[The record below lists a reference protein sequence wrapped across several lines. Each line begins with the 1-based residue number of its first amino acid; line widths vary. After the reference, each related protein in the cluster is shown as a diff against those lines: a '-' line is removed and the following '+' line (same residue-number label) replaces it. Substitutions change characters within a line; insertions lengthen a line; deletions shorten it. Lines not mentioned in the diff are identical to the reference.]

1 MPRST
6 SRSTSRSPGYT
17 PRTRSTTSGYRPP
30 TSTSRTSQPRSAAT
44 SRTTGRSDAAA
55 GRYRSGNT
63 DSGNRN
69 SITRTTRTPR
79 DSTPTI
85 RKPNNSNTNR
95 RTTTRTT
102 TRTPSTRGRTSTDAR
117 RTGATNRYTPKPTP
131 TDWRNARHI
140 RDITTRQP
148 NRTTTKP
155 GSRASNRYSPR
166 DSVARSPRSTGRS
179 DARIKQPRSGVR
191 SDARSTGSRKNPSR
205 TNSPRRPSA
214 GAGRTPART
223 AATTPIVT
231 PADAGIAVA
240 PAATPNLVPR
250 LAAPRLA
257 TPRISPRSARIG
269 NRGFGYRG
277 FGNRGF
283 GNRRFGSFGYRN
295 SLFAGYWGYGN
306 FNNCYGF
313 SNWNYGYGG
322 LSYWGN
328 DPFYWNIGTC
338 SPYAAFRLNYWNSC
352 YWNCYWTGWP
362 IRGALPS
369 NYWWYP
375 STTYCPT
382 YLYVPSS
389 IYYEEDLGGGGG
401 GDDGGYYYPVEEARA
416 EDVPGGASRIDDTKS
431 SPESLA
437 KGYVELGDFYFKSNR
452 FDVAAEAYAKARNH
466 VPEDASVH
474 FVLAD
479 AVFANGDYH
488 YAAFLIAEAVR
499 LEPGIVTADVDK
511 RVYYG
516 DPKTFDAQ
524 LAALQKY
531 CDDKPYD
538 AWAQL
543 VLGYNTRF
551 SDQPARAVAAFR
563 RVLELD
569 RDNPTARAF
578 LADLVPALKTGGE
591 GKPAEK
597 SAAAKGAAKP
607 GVTPK
612 IK

>member
-6 SRSTSRSPGYT
+6 GRTPGYT
-17 PRTRSTTSGYRPP
+17 PRTRSTTSNYRPP
-30 TSTSRTSQPRSAAT
+30 TSTTRTSKPRSSST
-44 SRTTGRSDAAA
+44 SRSNAAA
-55 GRYRSGNT
+55 GRYRSST
-63 DSGNRN
+63 SDSRKGN

-79 DSTPTI
+79 DTTPTI
-85 RKPNNSNTNR
+85 RRPNNSNTNR
-95 RTTTRTT
+95 RTTTRT
-102 TRTPSTRGRTSTDAR
+102 PSAGTRGRSSTNTR
-117 RTGATNRYTPKPTP
+117 STGATNRYTPKTKP
-131 TDWRNARHI
+131 TDWSNARHI
-140 RDITTRQP
+140 RDITTRKP
-148 NRTTTKP
+148 TSTSRKP
-155 GSRASNRYSPR
+155 GSSVSNRYTPR
-166 DSVARSPRSTGRS
+166 DRVIKSPRSTGRS
-179 DARIKQPRSGVR
+179 DARVAGG
-191 SDARSTGSRKNPSR
+191 SDARSRGSRKNPSR
-205 TNSPRRPSA
+205 TTSPRKPIA
-214 GAGRTPART
+214 GTSRTPTRT
-223 AATTPIVT
+223 AATTPIFT
-231 PADAGIAVA
+231 PADAGVAVT

-257 TPRISPRSARIG
+257 TPRVSPRGARV
-269 NRGFGYRG
+269 GYRSLG
-277 FGNRGF
+277 T
-283 GNRRFGSFGYRN
+283 FGYRN
-295 SLFAGYWGYGN
+295 SLFSGYWGYGN
-306 FNNCYGF
+306 YNNCY

-322 LSYWGN
+322 LSYWGC
-328 DPFYWNIGTC
+328 DPFYWNFGAL
-338 SPYAAFRLNYWNSC
+338 SPYAAFRLNYWNSS

-389 IYYEEDLGGGGG
+389 VYYGDDLGDDG

-416 EDVPGGASRIDDTKS
+416 EEVPGGASRIDDTKS

-466 VPEDASVH
+466 LPDDASVH

-488 YAAFLIAEAVR
+488 YAAFLISEAVR

-511 RVYYG
+511 RDYYG

-543 VLGYNTRF
+543 VLGYNARF
-551 SDQPARAVAAFR
+551 SEQPTRAVAAFR

-578 LADLVPALKTGGE
+578 LADLVPALKTGSD